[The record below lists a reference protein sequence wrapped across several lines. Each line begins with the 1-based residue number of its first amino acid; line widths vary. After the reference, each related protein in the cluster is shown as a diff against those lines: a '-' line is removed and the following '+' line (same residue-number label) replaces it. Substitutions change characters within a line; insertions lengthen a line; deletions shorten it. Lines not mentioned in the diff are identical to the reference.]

1 MKNIPGYQKEDGI
14 MKTMAEIIND
24 LYYNPYLL
32 PLIPALAV
40 LADYG
45 LTFYLADNY
54 AMILSWEASPLVRY
68 AAAHGL
74 MVIYLAGIMLFYYI
88 TSYFV
93 LRLLAKSPV
102 YPVGVT
108 LLVIISLTHILGG
121 LSWYFRNSL
130 YSNIIFGLSVM
141 SIVVAIGLF
150 GYVTFQQI
158 RHPAVSN

>member
-1 MKNIPGYQKEDGI
+1 
-14 MKTMAEIIND
+14 MKTMSEIVND

-40 LADYG
+40 LVDYG
-45 LTFYLADNY
+45 LTFYLADDY

-68 AAAHGL
+68 ATAHGL
-74 MVIYLAGIMLFYYI
+74 MPVYLAGIMIFYYI
-88 TSYFV
+88 TSYLV

-108 LLVIISLTHILGG
+108 LIVVISLTHILGG

-130 YSNIIFGLSVM
+130 YSNIIFGFSVM
-141 SIVVAIGLF
+141 SIVVAIALF
-150 GYVTFQQI
+150 GYVTFTQLK
-158 RHPAVSN
+158 HPVVSN

>member
-1 MKNIPGYQKEDGI
+1 

-40 LADYG
+40 LADYC

-68 AAAHGL
+68 ATAHGL
-74 MVIYLAGIMLFYYI
+74 MVVYLAGIMLFYYI

-130 YSNIIFGLSVM
+130 YSNIIFGFSVM
-141 SIVVAIGLF
+141 SIVVAIALF